1 MKRSSFNAQEI
12 LWYGLLLAF
21 GGVCL
26 TRSWAAFKVALLN
39 HPGLLVLFAAA
50 IFVGLMRQVRLSSD
64 DYHAVYTLDD
74 VPTFA
79 LLYIVSWG
87 AVTVVV
93 MFTRFCYETY
103 RLLKALRFHPQR
115 VTPAH
120 ALFHFADVVLVGVSA
135 FLAGQTY
142 AAIAEGAPLL
152 QSGRSLVAVLASA
165 AVWFVVAFALNAFHL
180 AVRKGRASEAGEL
193 FFSNLLSVRLPI
205 VMLVPLGVLMALF
218 VQSQPLAVVLLIVP
232 VVMMHNAL
240 EGRHKLIQE
249 SKSTIAALTEYL
261 EERDEY
267 TSGHSVRVS
276 GYSAAIAQ
284 EMGLPR
290 KRVALIKR
298 AGLIHDLG
306 KIDVPDAILRKPG
319 RLTDAERAVM
329 RTHTDRAL
337 ELGKRLKA
345 LRRGLPFREAA
356 YHHEH
361 MDGSGHFGLMG
372 EDIPLEARV
381 LAVAD
386 TFDAMTSD
394 RPYRSGLSD
403 REALARLQGAAGSQ
417 LDPLAVQAF
426 LRAYFTGKIDE
437 VRQDWLHEKRLK
449 EELYRS
455 AEMSAA
461 S

>member
-1 MKRSSFNAQEI
+1 MKKSSFQTQEL

-21 GGVCL
+21 GSACL
-26 TRSWAAFKVALLN
+26 ARSWPGFQAALKSHPWLL
-39 HPGLLVLFAAA
+39 LMFAVA

-79 LLYIVSWG
+79 LLYLVSWG

-93 MFTRFCYETY
+93 MVTRFCYETY

-115 VTPAH
+115 VTLPH
-120 ALFHFADVVLVGVSA
+120 ALFHFADVVLVGVAA
-135 FLAGQTY
+135 FLSGQAYAG
-142 AAIAEGAPLL
+142 IAQGTPIL
-152 QSGRSLVAVLASA
+152 QSGRSLAAVLLSA

-180 AVRKGRASEAGEL
+180 AVRKGKASEAGEL

-276 GYSAAIAQ
+276 GYSAAVAR

-290 KRVALIKR
+290 KRIALIKR

-319 RLTDAERAVM
+319 RLTESEKAVM

-337 ELGKRLKA
+337 DLGKRLKA

-361 MDGSGHFGLMG
+361 MDGSGHFGLVG
-372 EDIPLEARV
+372 EDIPLEARI

-386 TFDAMTSD
+386 TFDAITSD
-394 RPYRSGLSD
+394 RPYRRGLSD
-403 REALARLQGAAGSQ
+403 REALERLQAAAGSQ
-417 LDPLAVQAF
+417 LDPEAVRAF
-426 LRAYFTGKIDE
+426 LRAYFTGKIE
-437 VRQDWLHEKRLK
+437 AVRQDWLHEKHLK

-455 AEMSAA
+455 AS
-461 S
+461 